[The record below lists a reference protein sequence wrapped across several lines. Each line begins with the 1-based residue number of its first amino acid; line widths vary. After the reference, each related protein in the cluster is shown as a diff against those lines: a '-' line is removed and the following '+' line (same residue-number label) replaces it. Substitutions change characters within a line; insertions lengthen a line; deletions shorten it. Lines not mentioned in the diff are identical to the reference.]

1 MNNCKQKQSLIR
13 YIFKLKNIEV
23 KRTISVNDEILLCN
37 INTFKKQMNFNDEW
51 KSPFN
56 KKDVILAVKL
66 KGEDDFNTYREAKE
80 IAQKIVNLINFV
92 DGVDRGPYVE
102 LKDINFTNTEKG
114 MQYLV
119 KNETISDEKDYI
131 WKIRETLEAGLD
143 GWQPPYILTEEFED
157 WARLIPKILNNK
169 DDKKEN
175 KLEKSLVNSIDW
187 LGRAVADTNPTDAFL
202 ETMIALEAICET
214 KDLFNKLIEDK
225 KIRRNKA
232 KKQSAIW
239 KQIKVIMNYVCENES
254 VDWHKTYNLR
264 SKIVHNGKII
274 DRNEYKCFVSVL
286 KCARKLVEEL
296 LFNKKYTN
304 IEDTYELWQRANKS
318 KSN

>member
-1 MNNCKQKQSLIR
+1 MNNCKQKQNSIR

-23 KRTISVNDEILLCN
+23 KRTISVNDDILLCN
-37 INTFKKQMNFNDEW
+37 LNTFKKKLNFNDEW
-51 KSPFN
+51 KSPFY
-56 KKDVILAVKL
+56 KKDVILAVKIN
-66 KGEDDFNTYREAKE
+66 GEDNFNTYRKAKE

-102 LKDINFTNTEKG
+102 LKDINFMNTEKG
-114 MQYLV
+114 IQYLV
-119 KNETISDEKDYI
+119 KNETISDERDYI

-143 GWQPPYILTEEFED
+143 GWQPPYNLTEEFD
-157 WARLIPKILNNK
+157 KWARLIPEILNSK

-175 KLEKSLVNSIDW
+175 KLKKSLVNSIDW

-214 KDLFNKLIEDK
+214 KDLCNKLIKDE
-225 KIRRNKA
+225 KIERSKA

-239 KQIKVIMNYVCENES
+239 KQIKVIMNYVCASES
-254 VDWHKTYNLR
+254 VDWKKTYKLR
-264 SKIVHNGKII
+264 SEIVHNGKII
-274 DRNEYKCFVSVL
+274 DRNDYKCFVSVF

-296 LFNKKYTN
+296 LFNKKYTD
-304 IEDTYELWQRANKS
+304 IEDTHELWQRANKS